1 MASPSVTWR
10 GFAPFLPVAA
20 GLFCIQLDFFSLGLA
35 LPTIALDL
43 GTTVTDLQWALSGYM
58 IALGALL
65 IPAGR
70 LGDVLGRREVVLA
83 GIAVFGLSSLVC
95 GLASTVPLLVGARV
109 VQGVGAALI
118 MPSSFALVTNATT
131 EQERPRITG
140 MMLGVA
146 GIGTALGPVV
156 GGVLSSTAGW
166 RWVFLV
172 NVPVALLALWGG
184 RRLQTSRDETA
195 GRDLRRL
202 DWAGALTVVGGLV
215 AVSVAVDDVAA
226 EGWTAPETWV
236 PLLLGALLLAAFAV
250 RETRAAEP
258 LVRPSL
264 VRNRLFVVLLVAGT
278 LANIGTVVFV
288 VAATIELQ
296 TLRGLS
302 AAVAGVAFCVSS
314 IGLAACGPLSGWLTT
329 RAPAGLVMAVAVLA
343 GAPALALLA
352 LAGPLPLYVLAL
364 GVCGLTT
371 GMGFSLGQVAIQN
384 VLPAE
389 RSAEGSGVM
398 LTALISIGGLGIVA
412 ASAAIEAVGP
422 HPPTTGGVAVT
433 LLGTAAALLLA
444 GLVTLATQ
452 RPRRPRRTAVDR
464 ERLAS

>member
-1 MASPSVTWR
+1 MALPTATLRTSL
-10 GFAPFLPVAA
+10 PFLPVAA

-35 LPTIALDL
+35 LPTIAVDM
-43 GTTVTDLQWALSGYM
+43 GTTVTDLQWLLSGYM
-58 IALGALL
+58 IALGAVL

-70 LGDVLGRREVVLA
+70 LGEMLGRREVLLT

-95 GLASTVPLLVGARV
+95 GVATSVPVLIAARA

-118 MPSSFALVTNATT
+118 MPAGFALVTNATT
-131 EQERPRITG
+131 EQERPKVIG
-140 MMLGVA
+140 VLLGVS
-146 GIGTALGPVV
+146 GVGTALGPVL
-156 GGVLSSTAGW
+156 GGVLSSTVGW

-172 NVPVALLALWGG
+172 NVPVAVLALWFG
-184 RRLQTSRDETA
+184 RRLRTSRDEEA

-202 DWAGALTVVGGLV
+202 DWWGVLTVVGGLV
-215 AVSVAVDDVAA
+215 AVSVAIDDVGVQ
-226 EGWTAPETWV
+226 GWTTPATWG
-236 PLLLGALLLAAFAV
+236 PLLGGVALLVAFAI
-250 RETRAAEP
+250 REHHAAAP
-258 LVRPSL
+258 LVQPSL

-288 VAATIELQ
+288 VAATIDLQ

-302 AAVAGVAFCVSS
+302 AAAAGLAFCVSS

-329 RAPAGLVMAVAVLA
+329 RAPAGFVMAVAVLA
-343 GAPALALLA
+343 AAPALALLA

-364 GVCGLTT
+364 GLCGLTT

-398 LTALISIGGLGIVA
+398 LTALISVGGLGIVA
-412 ASAAIEAVGP
+412 ASAAVEAVGP
-422 HPPTTGGVAVT
+422 RPPTTGGVAVT

-444 GLVTLATQ
+444 GLVALAVTWP
-452 RPRRPRRTAVDR
+452 RPTRRTGADR